1 MENQGKL
8 GLVELLTTTILTLVL
23 GIGIGVVMFCAST
36 IFVETVKF
44 GLNFRESVSLI
55 GFTIGNQNYSFSALI
70 FLLLTAFILIVI
82 RKTFNIKAYKGPAD
96 SIYAAHRTDN
106 ELDVKQ
112 GFGSTFAALVSAT
125 GGASVGQYGP
135 LVHFGATLGSMLR
148 QITGNRFST
157 DVFIGCGVAAA
168 ISAGFNAPIVGVIF
182 AHEAILRH
190 FSFKA
195 ITPIVIASMTASSL
209 SNFFLEPIHI
219 FESSFSFQSST
230 ETLPIALILG
240 PIFGIISV
248 IYMQSLRKTTSFAK
262 ALGFS
267 PSNNLIIAAFIC
279 GSVGIFIPEILG
291 LGTKTV
297 SEMHVGNF
305 LLMSLIIL
313 FLAKMAMT
321 AVCIG
326 FGLFGGIFSPALFIG
341 ASAGA
346 ISGNI
351 LSMLGISGL
360 VTVLS
365 ISGMAAVGAA
375 VIGAPITGILIVLE
389 LTMSYDVTLFAMVAI
404 VSSAFISNLIFGHSY
419 FDLQL
424 LDRNID
430 ISRGRGQLQLMEV
443 KIEKVTTN
451 EYLELRKDERV
462 GEVIEEMVKK
472 NFTEAYILNN
482 DKKFLGKVNL
492 TKILSEDKNGTISD
506 YIDSNPLVIKHDASL
521 MQAIELASSFVGES
535 IPVINLT
542 SQQFMGVVSEADI
555 FKGYLERQNQIR
567 DLEA

>member
-1 MENQGKL
+1 
-8 GLVELLTTTILTLVL
+8 
-23 GIGIGVVMFCAST
+23 
-36 IFVETVKF
+36 
-44 GLNFRESVSLI
+44 
-55 GFTIGNQNYSFSALI
+55 
-70 FLLLTAFILIVI
+70 
-82 RKTFNIKAYKGPAD
+82 
-96 SIYAAHRTDN
+96 
-106 ELDVKQ
+106 
-112 GFGSTFAALVSAT
+112 
-125 GGASVGQYGP
+125 
-135 LVHFGATLGSMLR
+135 
-148 QITGNRFST
+148 
-157 DVFIGCGVAAA
+157 
-168 ISAGFNAPIVGVIF
+168 
-182 AHEAILRH
+182 
-190 FSFKA
+190 
-195 ITPIVIASMTASSL
+195 
-209 SNFFLEPIHI
+209 
-219 FESSFSFQSST
+219 
-230 ETLPIALILG
+230 
-240 PIFGIISV
+240 
-248 IYMQSLRKTTSFAK
+248 MQSLRKTTSFAK

-291 LGTKTV
+291 LGTKVV

-305 LLMSLIIL
+305 LLISLIIL

-472 NFTEAYILNN
+472 NFTEAYILDN

-535 IPVINLT
+535 IPVINLK

>member
-1 MENQGKL
+1 MENKSKL
-8 GLVELLTTTILTLVL
+8 RPSELVTTTILTLLL
-23 GIGIGVVMFCAST
+23 GIGIGFVMFCAST

-44 GLNFRESVSLI
+44 GMSFRDSVSYF
-55 GFTIGNQNYSFSALI
+55 GFSILNKDYSFSALI
-70 FLLLTAFILIVI
+70 FLLLTAFILISI
-82 RKTFNIKAYKGPAD
+82 RKLFNITAYKGPAD

-209 SNFFLEPIHI
+209 SNFLLTPVHI
-219 FESSFSFQSST
+219 FENSFSFESVTQA
-230 ETLPIALILG
+230 LPIALILG

-248 IYMQSLRKTTSFAK
+248 IYMQSLRKTTKFAK
-262 ALGFS
+262 VLGFS
-267 PSNNLIIAAFIC
+267 ASTNLIIAALIC

-291 LGTKTV
+291 LGTSTV
-297 SEMHVGNF
+297 SEMHSNNYV
-305 LLMSLIIL
+305 LTVLIVL
-313 FLAKMAMT
+313 FIAKMAMT

-346 ISGNI
+346 IGGNM
-351 LSMLGISGL
+351 LSIFGISGM

-451 EYLELRKDERV
+451 EFLEITEEEKV
-462 GEVIEEMVKK
+462 GEIINKMVS
-472 NFTEAYILNN
+472 NHFTEGYILTSE
-482 DKKFLGKVNL
+482 KKFVGKINL
-492 TKILSEDKNGTISD
+492 TKILNEDKNSSILN
-506 YIDSNPLVIKHDASL
+506 YCDSNPLIIRHDASL
-521 MQAIELASSFVGES
+521 MQAIESASSFVGES
-535 IPVINLT
+535 IPVINMAN
-542 SQQFMGVVSEADI
+542 QQFVGVVSEADI

>member
-195 ITPIVIASMTASSL
+195 ITPIVVASMTASSL

-219 FESSFSFQSST
+219 FEGSFSFQTST

-291 LGTKTV
+291 LGTKVV

-451 EYLELRKDERV
+451 EYLEFRKDERV

>member
-8 GLVELLTTTILTLVL
+8 GLVELLTTTVLTLVL

-70 FLLLTAFILIVI
+70 FLLLTAFILIII

-209 SNFFLEPIHI
+209 SNLLLEPIHI

-230 ETLPIALILG
+230 ETLPIALVLG

-267 PSNNLIIAAFIC
+267 PSNNLIIAALIC

-291 LGTKTV
+291 LGTKVV

-326 FGLFGGIFSPALFIG
+326 FGLFGGIFSPALFVG